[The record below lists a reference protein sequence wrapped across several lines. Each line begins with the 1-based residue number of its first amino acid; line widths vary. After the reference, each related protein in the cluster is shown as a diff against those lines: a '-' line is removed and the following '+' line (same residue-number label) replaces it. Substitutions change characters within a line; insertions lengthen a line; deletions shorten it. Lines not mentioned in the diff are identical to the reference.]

1 MEKTTVITPKHNLFA
16 LGLKD
21 LYAYRDLIFMFV
33 KRDFSAIYKQSI
45 LGPIWFLIQPLFS
58 TIVFT
63 VIFGQIAKISTE
75 EIPHVLFYMSG
86 VICWNYFSSSLTK
99 TSETFIANQG
109 IFSKVYFPRLTIPI
123 SVVMTNLI
131 TFAVQFG
138 LFMAFY
144 LYYAFSTNLLQPVNT
159 TLLLVPLLLLQMI
172 LLSIGF
178 GILIASMTTKYR
190 DLNYLVGFGMQLWMY
205 ATPVVYPVSIIP
217 ERFQWLVHL
226 NPMANVIENFR
237 YAFFSV
243 GNFTLQDFGVSFGA
257 SLCIFFF
264 GLILFN
270 RVEKSVADT
279 I

>member
-226 NPMANVIENFR
+226 KI
-237 YAFFSV
+237 
-243 GNFTLQDFGVSFGA
+243 
-257 SLCIFFF
+257 
-264 GLILFN
+264 
-270 RVEKSVADT
+270 
-279 I
+279 